1 MKEMGGWVDGWM
13 DHLFLRLDENS
24 ISPREGG
31 RGEGGA
37 GLSLNAIKIIR
48 GFSSGSYLLL
58 EKETREIGRSGER

>member
-31 RGEGGA
+31 RGEGGGWA
-37 GLSLNAIKIIR
+37 FVKRDKDNTRFFIRFLSFA
-48 GFSSGSYLLL
+48 
-58 EKETREIGRSGER
+58 

>member
-31 RGEGGA
+31 RGGGWA
-37 GLSLNAIKIIR
+37 FVKRDKDNTRFFIRFLSFA
-48 GFSSGSYLLL
+48 
-58 EKETREIGRSGER
+58 